1 MKRNMLAVLIL
12 VVSLANLVMTGLMI
26 FVVLPGSK
34 SYTELVNKVATAIE
48 LEEKESN
55 ADEISVDEKEQYVYD
70 KADFTIN
77 LKKEG
82 KKDSY
87 VVINQVSLT
96 LNTSDKDYEKTKK
109 LLDANE
115 VKVHDMITTIYEAH
129 TKTEVTTQKKEIKE
143 EVLQKLKEEFESDA
157 IIDISYGS
165 ITCQ

>member
-1 MKRNMLAVLIL
+1 MLAVLIL

>member
-34 SYTELVNKVATAIE
+34 SYTELVNKVASAIE

-96 LNTSDKDYEKTKK
+96 LNKSDKDYDKTKG

-115 VKVHDMITTIYEAH
+115 VKVHDMITTIYEGH
-129 TKTEVTTQKKEIKE
+129 TKTEVTTQKKEIKD
-143 EVLQKLKEEFESDA
+143 EVLQRLKEEFESDA
-157 IIDISYGS
+157 IIDIAYGS